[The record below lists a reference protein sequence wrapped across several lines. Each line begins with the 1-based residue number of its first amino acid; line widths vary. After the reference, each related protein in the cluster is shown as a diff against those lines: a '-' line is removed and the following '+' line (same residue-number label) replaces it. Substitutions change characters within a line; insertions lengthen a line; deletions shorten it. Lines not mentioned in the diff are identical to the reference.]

1 MHTGTIIRDLRKKHD
16 MTQEELGELLGVKK
30 AAVQKYEKGDV
41 VNLKMSTI
49 RKLCDIFKVSPTIF
63 IFPEAEEMD
72 RKHNSKQLYFEVET
86 FESIEELWG
95 HDTVE
100 VVNLFQEL
108 NIDGQQR
115 VLEFTNDISE
125 VNRYKKKFKM
135 VQDELVDLEP

>member
-1 MHTGTIIRDLRKKHD
+1 MHTGTIIKDLRKKHD

-49 RKLCDIFKVSPTIF
+49 RKLCDIFKVSPSIF

-72 RKHNSKQLYFEVET
+72 RKHNSKQLHFEVET

-108 NIDGQQR
+108 NVDGQQR
-115 VLEFTNDISE
+115 VLEFTSDLKELNK
-125 VNRYKKKFKM
+125 YKKEFKM